1 MDIFK
6 GEEPTQVKIVRFQN
20 WKNIG
25 KTLGKQWN
33 IIGNSTGKP
42 ILEKEIHFPT
52 LESHFIVVQGW

>member
-42 ILEKEIHFPT
+42 ILEKDT
-52 LESHFIVVQGW
+52 LSNI